1 MNILGQ
7 DPNDNPTVLFFGIG
21 IGIVLLVVYG
31 LIFKGDAAAS
41 QEKERDSTLY
51 SLKDYKNLAE
61 KTRDNWLNIS
71 RNNRIYLG
79 ALIVSFGIQKFGQL
93 SEHPIFG
100 SSLVISLTYLIAFT
114 SCFKHLVKGRT
125 SDEQIISCAIKGIH
139 LEKSHPEW
147 NVDYFHKFIKSYQ
160 GFEMFSLA
168 FFRVVIPAWLLFSAI
183 DFGVIARWSEFWP
196 KWGIVSISL
205 TIFSLAALFLWRI
218 GCKSYHFLRIRGKEV
233 LA

>member
-7 DPNDNPTVLFFGIG
+7 LPTDSPTVLFFGIG
-21 IGIVLLVVYG
+21 MGIVLLVIYG
-31 LIFKGDAAAS
+31 LIFKGSASAA
-41 QEKERDSTLY
+41 QEKEKDLIFY
-51 SLKDYKNLAE
+51 SINDYKNLAE
-61 KTRDNWLNIS
+61 KTRDSWLAIS
-71 RNNRIYLG
+71 RNNRLYLG
-79 ALIVSFGIQKFGQL
+79 ALIVSFGAQKFGQL
-93 SEHPIFG
+93 SDHPIFS

-114 SCFKHLVKGRT
+114 SCFKHLIKGRT
-125 SDEQIISCAIKGIH
+125 SDDQIISYAITGIQ
-139 LEKSHPEW
+139 LEKNHPEW
-147 NVDYFHKFIKSYQ
+147 NVDYFHKFIRSYQ

-183 DFGVIARWSEFWP
+183 DFGVIARFSEFWP

-205 TIFSLAALFLWRI
+205 TIFGLVALFLWRI